1 MDKIANASFCV
12 PSTTKALILQL
23 QSFIPIQKQTAH
35 HIQSVPDF
43 HFPSTRLHHLPNP
56 QKSPWILNL
65 TELRNNRCMQHKP
78 TCPFENLMPKP
89 WKSNIKLLK
98 KFCPQ
103 ALTHL
108 PSQFTT
114 ERKRNIII
122 GLLIKVN
129 NTLQHFLF

>member
-1 MDKIANASFCV
+1 MPIAWFLSVIDFLNLLSLKRHVEFVIPHSSCANKV
-12 PSTTKALILQL
+12 PITQDEPIHKELQKHW
-23 QSFIPIQKQTAH
+23 SCNCFIPIQKQTAH

-56 QKSPWILNL
+56 QKSPSTLNL

-78 TCPFENLMPKP
+78 NCPFETLMLTP

-103 ALTHL
+103 A
-108 PSQFTT
+108 
-114 ERKRNIII
+114 
-122 GLLIKVN
+122 
-129 NTLQHFLF
+129 